1 MELRLFALNLVL
13 RFGLT
18 IFAVGL
24 LSLVF
29 LLIYNHGLE
38 DTLPFTLY
46 LIAFV
51 AVPVA
56 LAFCLAGVVVNLVRG
71 RSQR

>member
-1 MELRLFALNLVL
+1 MKLRPFTRNLVL
-13 RFGLT
+13 RFGLAIT
-18 IFAVGL
+18 AVGL
-24 LSLVF
+24 LSTVL

-51 AVPVA
+51 ALPVG
-56 LAFCLAGVVVNLVRG
+56 LVLCLAGVIVNLVRA
-71 RSQR
+71 RSKL